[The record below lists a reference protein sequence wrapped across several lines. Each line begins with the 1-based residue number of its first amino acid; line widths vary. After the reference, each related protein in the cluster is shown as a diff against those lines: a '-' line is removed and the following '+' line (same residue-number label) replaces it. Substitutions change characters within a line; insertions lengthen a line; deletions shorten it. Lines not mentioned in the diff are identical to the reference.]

1 MTIMKLNSRAKTL
14 VDSQKA
20 SLDDLLT
27 VVAYTTENGGVHVN
41 KPYDFLKKWEK
52 GDKDTDVKNTTMLAA
67 VLADA
72 IKRAA
77 VCDGAP
83 MSLELIDDTDKLVLT
98 VGEWVF
104 LFGFNNTGCFP
115 SLVMEMPKSIPT
127 ITDSRATSSGLE
139 VMFKPLFTW
148 VEDNPKRFG
157 LMLRFS
163 QVISII
169 NKYASSYKAVCMSEI
184 YYELSRLHGGDT
196 IDDVPQAV
204 RFVLREEEGWS
215 WFHTESRI
223 HQNMYAYH
231 EPFTIRQEIW
241 VSHNC
246 TDKKLV
252 IKSEA
257 YAIDP
262 TSCPMRLLS
271 VDVLDGA
278 TGKPVENLHCA
289 HGNVSALDAVKII
302 AQWAEENLPPIKQ

>member
-27 VVAYTTENGGVHVN
+27 IVAYTTENGGVHVN

-67 VLADA
+67 ALADA
-72 IKRAA
+72 MKRAA
-77 VCDGAP
+77 VCGGAP

-104 LFGFNNTGCFP
+104 LFGFNNTGCSP
-115 SLVMEMPKSIPT
+115 SLVMEMPESTPT

-139 VMFKPLFTW
+139 VMLKPLFTW
-148 VEDNPKRFG
+148 VEDNPKRFR

-163 QVISII
+163 RVIDII
-169 NKYASSYKAVCMSEI
+169 NKYASNYKAVCMSEI
-184 YYELSRLHGGDT
+184 YYELNRLHGGDT

-271 VDVLDGA
+271 VDVVDGA
-278 TGKPVENLHCA
+278 TGKPVENLHCD

-302 AQWAEENLPPIKQ
+302 AQWAEENLPSIKQ